1 METTRARASSTSTRY
16 RDEDYHLA
24 LVASL
29 LAPYT
34 GTLVDMSVR
43 YSGDTEIR
51 LRHIRRRNAAAC
63 YEGAVVDPYLRFR
76 GWVPV
81 AQKFARDPKC
91 PEAYD
96 DAAKR
101 LAALAER
108 WAKSE
113 DRRFMVEFA
122 HDGRGIRIRRGFQA
136 PCPLEDL

>member
-1 METTRARASSTSTRY
+1 
-16 RDEDYHLA
+16 
-24 LVASL
+24 
-29 LAPYT
+29 
-34 GTLVDMSVR
+34 MSVR

-51 LRHIRRRNAAAC
+51 LRHNDARRC
-63 YEGAVVDPYLRFR
+63 YEGSVVDPYLRFR
-76 GWVPV
+76 GWVP
-81 AQKFARDPKC
+81 ATRKFARDPQC

-113 DRRFMVEFA
+113 RRRFMVEFTNN
-122 HDGRGIRIRRGFQA
+122 GIRIRRGFQA

>member
-1 METTRARASSTSTRY
+1 MT
-16 RDEDYHLA
+16 
-24 LVASL
+24 
-29 LAPYT
+29 
-34 GTLVDMSVR
+34 VR

-51 LRHIRRRNAAAC
+51 LRHNHKRRC

-81 AQKFARDPKC
+81 ARKFARDPQC
-91 PEAYD
+91 SEAYD

-113 DRRFMVEFA
+113 RRRFMVEFT
-122 HDGRGIRIRRGFQA
+122 HDGIRIRRGFQA

>member
-1 METTRARASSTSTRY
+1 
-16 RDEDYHLA
+16 
-24 LVASL
+24 
-29 LAPYT
+29 
-34 GTLVDMSVR
+34 MSVR

-51 LRHIRRRNAAAC
+51 LRHNRARKC

-81 AQKFARDPKC
+81 TRKFARDPQC
-91 PEAYD
+91 SEAYD

-113 DRRFMVEFA
+113 RRRFMVELLS
-122 HDGRGIRIRRGFQA
+122 DGGIRIRRGFQA